1 MHCIKGGMYQLPEA
15 FTKRNRCGWNEDVWL
30 QKKIKL
36 NHTVKEIKYTFD
48 WDEPSKNSVKVMAY
62 DETRTLRTFDGD
74 AVVFTVPINILR
86 QITFSPTVEDTFPP
100 LEFHKAIEG
109 IFTGTA
115 SKHFLTTKTRFSE
128 KD

>member
-1 MHCIKGGMYQLPEA
+1 M
-15 FTKRNRCGWNEDVWL
+15 
-30 QKKIKL
+30 
-36 NHTVKEIKYTFD
+36 VKEIKYTFD
-48 WDEPSKNSVKVMAY
+48 CDEPSKNYVKVTAY

-74 AVVFTVPINILR
+74 TVRVTVQINILR

-115 SKHFLTTKTRFSE
+115 TKLFLTTKTRCCLLYTSPSPR
-128 KD
+128 DA